1 MKSRRILAVAAA
13 CALGGACSST
23 SDPHGS
29 PVLTHIYW
37 VAGGMSSLAWS
48 LDPNATMVSPVPP
61 FASEIDFV
69 FDRRLDGAKIEDL
82 VTMNGMTVAVP
93 KALAPVRVTWPDMGD
108 VMSDPPFHLAV
119 DYNSVPRFGGVSSY
133 VYARPDIPGFP
144 SSTSVTFDLVPS
156 LLTSPYNDP
165 PDLPDPPVSVKT
177 GAFAAL
183 LAATSSPVAPTY
195 QLPLTFNNR
204 LPTPPATTSPTVHVT
219 AHGADVPYRLL
230 ADASVASR
238 WYLAAADCLGGWP
251 AGTTFTV
258 TVDADF
264 VDAFGGKLG
273 APATITF
280 STIAGATA
288 PSTCPPPDA
297 GVTDGGA
304 PDAPAVDGGV
314 DTSSADGGAPD
325 APAVDGGV
333 DTSSADGGAP
343 DAPADVAPDASSDVP
358 SDAPS
363 EASTDGADAPDS
375 D

>member
-13 CALGGACSST
+13 CALGGACSSP

-48 LDPNATMVSPVPP
+48 LDQNATMVSPVPP

-82 VTMNGMTVAVP
+82 VTMNGVTVAVP
-93 KALAPVRVTWPDMGD
+93 REPAPVRVTWPNMGT

-133 VYARPDIPGFP
+133 VYARPDVPGFP
-144 SSTSVTFDLVPS
+144 SSATVTLDLVPS
-156 LLTSPYNDP
+156 LLTSPYNDLA
-165 PDLPDPPVSVKT
+165 DLPDPPVSVKT
-177 GAFAAL
+177 GAFASL
-183 LAATSSPVAPTY
+183 LVATSSAVVSSY

-204 LPTPPATTSPTVHVT
+204 LPKPPLSTSPYVHVT
-219 AHGADVPYRLL
+219 ANGADVPYRLL

-251 AGTTFTV
+251 AGTTFSV
-258 TVDADF
+258 TVDPDF

-273 APATITF
+273 QAATITF
-280 STIAGATA
+280 KTLAGATA
-288 PSTCPPPDA
+288 PSTCPPVA
-297 GVTDGGA
+297 DGGA
-304 PDAPAVDGGV
+304 DGPPDGGV
-314 DTSSADGGAPD
+314 ADGGAPD
-325 APAVDGGV
+325 ASVEVGVADGGV
-333 DTSSADGGAP
+333 DTASADGGAP
-343 DAPADVAPDASSDVP
+343 EAPGDAAPDAPVDTASD
-358 SDAPS
+358 
-363 EASTDGADAPDS
+363 GAPDS